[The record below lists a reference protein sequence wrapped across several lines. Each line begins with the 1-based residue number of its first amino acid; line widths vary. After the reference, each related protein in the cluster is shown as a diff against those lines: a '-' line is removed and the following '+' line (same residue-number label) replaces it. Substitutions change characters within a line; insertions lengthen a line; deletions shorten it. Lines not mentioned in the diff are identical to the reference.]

1 MVHLA
6 VIGIYVGG
14 VLHVGFAVFHLFF
27 WKLFRWREELP
38 KLAPLNRQIV
48 QVLNISLVVGFLGVA
63 YISLGYAGALAGTA
77 AGKATCFAIAA
88 FWLAR
93 LVQQFMFFDMK
104 RPASWG
110 LAAAM
115 LVLTAFYALPI
126 FV

>member
-1 MVHLA
+1 MERLA
-6 VIGIYVGG
+6 PIGIYIGG
-14 VLHVGFAVFHLFF
+14 AFHILFAVFHLFF

-38 KLAPLNRQIV
+38 KLTPLNRQIV
-48 QVLNISLVVGFLGVA
+48 QVLNISLTVGFLGVA
-63 YISLGYAGALAGTA
+63 YISLGYAGVIAGTA

-104 RPASWG
+104 KPASWA

-115 LVLTAFYALPI
+115 LVMTVLYGLPAF
-126 FV
+126 V

>member
-1 MVHLA
+1 MDRLA
-6 VIGIYVGG
+6 AIGIYVGG
-14 VLHVGFAVFHLFF
+14 VLHVAFAVFHLFF

-38 KLAPLNRQIV
+38 KLAPLNRQVV
-48 QVLNISLVVGFLGVA
+48 QVLNISLIVGFLGVA
-63 YISLGYAGALAGTA
+63 YVSLGYAGALVGTA

-104 RPASWG
+104 KAASWG

-115 LVLTAFYALPI
+115 LVLMVLYGVPVFA
-126 FV
+126 